1 MPLSNSHKPVQRPI
15 TPVLDEMIDDFEGLD
30 SDEPMEKDEV
40 EMKLEKMVFGDKAGF
55 HEGLKS
61 HRDASTDLRDL
72 VDGDRQQAQDG
83 LGEGNL
89 EGLDDTDVCK
99 VQLPIGLAFAQRPSS
114 CFSSTPLRPL
124 CMSQTFYP
132 NRIQTKTRRR
142 QTAATPRHGLI
153 ATTNVLSSPWPPT
166 LDCGNSGLLNL
177 RTWSMGRSTVND
189 YAVNSSDYTQSRT
202 GQIPLSQNK

>member
-1 MPLSNSHKPVQRPI
+1 MPLSNAHKPVQRPI

-30 SDEPMEKDEV
+30 SDETMEKDEV

-99 VQLPIGLAFAQRPSS
+99 VQLPIGLAFAHVLPAVFPRLHSVRYACPRP
-114 CFSSTPLRPL
+114 FTPIEFRP
-124 CMSQTFYP
+124 
-132 NRIQTKTRRR
+132 RHDVVRRR
-142 QTAATPRHGLI
+142 QRRG
-153 ATTNVLSSPWPPT
+153 
-166 LDCGNSGLLNL
+166 
-177 RTWSMGRSTVND
+177 MG
-189 YAVNSSDYTQSRT
+189 
-202 GQIPLSQNK
+202 